1 MSTLKCR
8 HIMISIS
15 DYNIEMLVYI
25 LLITYFMW
33 ICGMSSFRFMLE
45 LAFDIVEMSLT
56 KIWEIVKY
64 L

>member
-1 MSTLKCR
+1 
-8 HIMISIS
+8 MISIS
-15 DYNIEMLVYI
+15 DYNIEMLIYI
-25 LLITYFMW
+25 LVITYFMW